1 MLVIRRTTP
10 VWQRLLVAAVTVLAL
25 VGMHHIAAVGCS
37 AVIAGHGIE
46 HAANIVESE
55 SITAAESEQTGA
67 PSGVPYE
74 MVCLA
79 VIIIVGLVVPRMR
92 MLFRRS
98 RHSLGTTVKQVDRG
112 RLPDPP
118 DLNALS
124 LSRT

>member
-37 AVIAGHGIE
+37 AVIAGHSIE
-46 HAANIVESE
+46 HLSDIAASE
-55 SITAAESEQTGA
+55 PAAAAENEQTGA
-67 PSGVPYE
+67 PNDVPLE
-74 MVCLA
+74 TVCLA
-79 VIIIVGLVVPRMR
+79 VLIIVGLVVPRMR
-92 MLFRRS
+92 TLFRKS
-98 RHSLGTTVKQVDRG
+98 RRSLGMPVESVDRG

-118 DLNALS
+118 DLHALS